1 MQLTIRH
8 TWKIIVFVG
17 AAAYVAAQTSG
28 SKIAQPPRVDSL
40 KNQQAVTIG
49 PGDPKSWF
57 AIPPD
62 HILWLKNNDGSP
74 RENAY
79 LIGQGNKPGLYIQLV
94 RWPPHTTARA
104 HSHPDDRYVVVLSGT
119 FYHGRGDKFDANQL
133 EKRSTGT
140 FFTEPGGVGHFGATK
155 DEGVVLYFV
164 GTGPS
169 RTDQIEK

>member
-1 MQLTIRH
+1 MQLTIRD
-8 TWKIIVFVG
+8 TWPVVVFVC
-17 AAAYVAAQTSG
+17 AAAYVAAQTPRERT
-28 SKIAQPPRVDSL
+28 AQPQRPPE
-40 KNQQAVTIG
+40 NQQAVTTG
-49 PGDPKSWF
+49 PGDLKSWF

-62 HILWLKNNDGSP
+62 HILWSKNNDGSP

-94 RWPPHTTARA
+94 RWPPHTTATA

-119 FYHGRGDKFDANQL
+119 LYHGRGDKFDVNKL

-140 FFTEPGGVGHFGATK
+140 FFTEPGGVGHFGATN